1 MVMYIHIIK
10 AIILLYRVM
19 IIESKLYYLYNV
31 YVYLYVYEYE
41 YIHIHISVLAHYLTV
56 VVQGR
61 ALTPVEYISI

>member
-1 MVMYIHIIK
+1 
-10 AIILLYRVM
+10 M